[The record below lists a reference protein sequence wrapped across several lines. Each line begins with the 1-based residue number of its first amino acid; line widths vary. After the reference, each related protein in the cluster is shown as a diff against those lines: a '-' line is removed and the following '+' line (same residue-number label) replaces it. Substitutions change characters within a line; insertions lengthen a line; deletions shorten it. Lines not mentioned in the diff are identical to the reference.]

1 MPKEG
6 KIVITYVI
14 GQKRKVIEY
23 HNCGDETYQ
32 DYVNNEKNY
41 TTMEAQFGIDGIH
54 DA

>member
-1 MPKEG
+1 MPKEE
-6 KIVITYVI
+6 KIVIIYVI
-14 GQKRKVIEY
+14 GQKMKVIEQ
-23 HNCGDETYQ
+23 HNCGDKTYQ